1 MSCRYDDIVVQIT
14 KINKIETEKCFN
26 GWTTVY
32 GVINISSEDENDFQ
46 EEFIYKGKANESK
59 SKILEYVRE
68 IGIKAYKNKLRR
80 GETTLLEYINNLL
93 D

>member
-26 GWTTVY
+26 GRTTVY

-59 SKILEYVRE
+59 SKILNMLEKLE
-68 IGIKAYKNKLRR
+68 LKHIKTN
-80 GETTLLEYINNLL
+80 
-93 D
+93 